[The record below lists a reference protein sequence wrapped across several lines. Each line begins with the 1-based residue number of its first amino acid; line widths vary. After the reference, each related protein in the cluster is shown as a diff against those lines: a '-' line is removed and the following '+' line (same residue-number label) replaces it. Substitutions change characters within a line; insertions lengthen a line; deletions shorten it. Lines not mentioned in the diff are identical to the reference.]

1 MRRLVCGGILVCGV
15 LAASGTRAREEAE
28 TAPAAA
34 NLPALRGDVAT
45 TWPLLHT
52 TLRLVRDKYVAPARI
67 VPSELFAGALKQLE
81 RDFVPV
87 VVSRDDATGV
97 VVVRANEHAMSFTLS
112 KVKGLWDVAARLRE
126 VFAFLRSALKDQG
139 LVALRDLEIAA
150 CKGLLES
157 LDRDGAWIEGDG
169 PSTAGLGV
177 AVSLRD
183 GALIVERV
191 VPDSAAS
198 HSGLQRRD
206 VITQID
212 GKLVRDMT
220 IDEALENLRGPVGSQ
235 VSLMLRRSGK
245 GGAAGEERFALRREG
260 IAIASIESRQLRP
273 GIGYIRIKHIDRST
287 ADELSRVLEGFRER
301 GSLEGLVL
309 DFRDSYGGL
318 LSEAT
323 KVADAF
329 LEEGSLALVRG
340 AAEGD
345 EEKKARKDGKEP
357 RCPLVLLTNSI
368 TASGS
373 ELIVSAL
380 QKNERAVIVGET
392 SVGAGEIQLVF
403 PSVVGNTAIKLTIAE
418 FQAPAGTTVD
428 GVGVVPDIEL
438 KSARVD
444 PLQPRFFA
452 PFGRVRARDRLHVF
466 PGATSQNQPEASIW
480 YASGADSLESIDVG
494 EQSPRSVASDFALR
508 LATDLVAQLPEASR
522 AKQIDSVRPFLQSVR
537 EREMAA
543 LAAQLRAL
551 GIDWRSRPTTAGDG
565 PQSSDFAVK
574 VTTDRAQ
581 NTSAAGE
588 AMTLVVTLTNRSRMP
603 AYQVRAIT
611 KSQNADYHEKEL
623 LFGYVGPGQT
633 VTRSVSFGRCD
644 WASSPAAGSSGA
656 ARRTCRLSM
665 SPAEREDIV
674 KIAFSAERGEAPA
687 RAELRPIVRAR
698 AQLPSGPSRQS
709 PVSIEIGTLPLT
721 HRQERIRIKGLA
733 AGRDAILDVRVFAN
747 EHKVLYRRGSPS
759 PATLPFEAD
768 VPLAPGINVL
778 RVIARNRN
786 DVTSTRTFIVRRDG
800 PQGEPLPAPPA
811 ATDYVW

>member
-1 MRRLVCGGILVCGV
+1 MRTLVCGGILVCGV
-15 LAASGTRAREEAE
+15 LAANVAWGREESGP
-28 TAPAAA
+28 APAPA
-34 NLPALRGDVAT
+34 NLPV
-45 TWPLLHT
+45 LHT

-67 VPSELFAGALKQLE
+67 VPRELFVGALKQLE
-81 RDFVPV
+81 RDLLPV

-97 VVVRANEHAMSFTLS
+97 VVVQADEHAMSFALS
-112 KVKGLWDVAARLRE
+112 KVKGLWDVAARLRD
-126 VFAFLRSALKDQG
+126 VFAFLRSALHDQG
-139 LVALRDLEIAA
+139 LVATRDLEIAA

-169 PSTAGLGV
+169 PNTAGLGV

-183 GALIVERV
+183 GALIVDRV
-191 VPDSAAS
+191 VPGSAAS
-198 HSGLQRRD
+198 RSGLERHD

-212 GKLVRDMT
+212 DKPVRDMT
-220 IDEALENLRGPVGSQ
+220 VEEALENLRGPVGSE
-235 VSLMLRRSGK
+235 VVLLLRRAVK
-245 GGAAGEERFALRREG
+245 GGDQGEKRFALRREG

-287 ADELSRVLEGFRER
+287 ADELSRVLEGFRAR

-309 DFRDSYGGL
+309 DFRDNQGGL

-340 AAEGD
+340 AAEGN

-373 ELIVSAL
+373 ELITSAL

-392 SVGAGEIQLVF
+392 SIGVGKIQLVF

-418 FQAPAGTTVD
+418 FQAPAGTSIQ

-438 KSARVD
+438 RAARLD
-444 PLQPRFFA
+444 PLQPRFFGLLE
-452 PFGRVRARDRLHVF
+452 PVRARDRLHVF
-466 PGATSQNQPEASIW
+466 PGAKPQNQPEATIW

-494 EQSPRSVASDFALR
+494 EQSPRNVESDFALR
-508 LATDLVAQLPEASR
+508 LATDLVARLPEASR
-522 AKQIDSVRPFLQSVR
+522 SKQIDSVRPFLQSVR
-537 EREMAA
+537 EREMTA
-543 LAAQLRAL
+543 LGAQLQAL
-551 GIDWRSRPTTAGDG
+551 GIDWRSRPSSAGDG

-581 NTSAAGE
+581 NTTAAGE
-588 AMTLVVTLTNRSRMP
+588 TMTLVVAVTNQSRMP

-633 VTRSVSFGRCD
+633 VARRVSFGRCD
-644 WASSPAAGSSGA
+644 GVSSREAGSSGA
-656 ARRTCRLSM
+656 PQRACRLSM
-665 SPAEREDIV
+665 SPAQREDIV
-674 KIAFSAERGEAPA
+674 KIVFSAQQGEAPA
-687 RAELRPIVRAR
+687 RVELRPIVTAR
-698 AQLPSGPSRQS
+698 APVPSGPSPQS
-709 PVSIEIGTLPLT
+709 PVSIEIGKLPLT
-721 HRQERIRIKGLA
+721 HRQERIQIKGLA
-733 AGRDAILDVRVFAN
+733 KGRDGILDVRVFAN
-747 EHKVLYRRGSPS
+747 EHKVFYRRGGAL
-759 PATLPFEAD
+759 PAALPFEVD

-800 PQGEPLPAPPA
+800 PQGEPLPAPRPP
-811 ATDYVW
+811 ATD